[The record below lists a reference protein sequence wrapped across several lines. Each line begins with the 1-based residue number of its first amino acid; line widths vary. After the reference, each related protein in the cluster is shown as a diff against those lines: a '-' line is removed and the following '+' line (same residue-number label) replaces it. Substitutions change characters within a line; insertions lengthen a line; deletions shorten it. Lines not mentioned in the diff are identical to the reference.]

1 MKPLLASALLAS
13 GCLLFPVD
21 DVVPTKHPEC
31 EDIHP
36 DAVNVAK
43 WKTRT
48 IIEPF
53 EDAGDACT
61 VEECR
66 GRLWMRTATLR
77 MGARRMGRRD
87 GRRIV
92 ESRSGASGA

>member
-1 MKPLLASALLAS
+1 M
-13 GCLLFPVD
+13 
-21 DVVPTKHPEC
+21 PTKHPEC

-48 IIEPF
+48 IVEPL

-66 GRLWMRTATLR
+66 GTFVDENRDPSDGCEKDGAT
-77 MGARRMGRRD
+77 
-87 GRRIV
+87 
-92 ESRSGASGA
+92 